1 MGNTPIVADDTPMN
15 VDPPMDDT
23 ADVADTS
30 DVAARWRLRY
40 AAFLCAIFDGLL
52 SILEE
57 EGVSDRFEFVEQF
70 ETPTFLN
77 DIIDRSTVSFLTP
90 AKSWS
95 TFSSRFAIGLGE
107 KISLLIQD
115 QSETKLYVHH

>member
-1 MGNTPIVADDTPMN
+1 MENTTIVADDTVMDDVTLTDDDTSMV
-15 VDPPMDDT
+15 VDTSTDDT
-23 ADVADTS
+23 A

-52 SILEE
+52 SILED
-57 EGVSDRFEFVEQF
+57 GVSDRSKFVAQF
-70 ETPTFLN
+70 GTPTFLD
-77 DIIDRSTVSFLTP
+77 DIINRSTVSFLTP

-95 TFSSRFAIGLGE
+95 NFSSRFAIGLGE

-115 QSETKLYVHH
+115 

>member
-1 MGNTPIVADDTPMN
+1 MENTTIVADDTSMD
-15 VDPPMDDT
+15 VDTPMDDT

-52 SILEE
+52 SILED
-57 EGVSDRFEFVEQF
+57 GVSDRSKFVAQF
-70 ETPTFLN
+70 GTPTFLD
-77 DIIDRSTVSFLTP
+77 DIINRSTVSFLTP

-107 KISLLIQD
+107 KISPLIQD
-115 QSETKLYVHH
+115 RSEAKLYVHH